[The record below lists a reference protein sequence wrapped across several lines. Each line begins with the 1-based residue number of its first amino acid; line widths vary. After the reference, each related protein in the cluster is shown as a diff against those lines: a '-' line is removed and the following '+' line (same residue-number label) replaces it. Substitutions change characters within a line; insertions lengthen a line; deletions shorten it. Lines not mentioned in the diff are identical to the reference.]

1 LNSNKA
7 MEKSTLVS
15 VMMTS
20 FATTFMG
27 SSLNLALPAIGKNFS
42 SSAVGLSWIVSS
54 YILASAAFLL
64 PVGRFADITGRRK
77 IFLWGSI
84 FFTVFS
90 LLCAFSWSNGSMIFF
105 RLLQGAAA
113 SMIYGTAMAILS
125 SVYPPN
131 RRGKAMGMAVTA
143 TYIGLSLGPV
153 VGGSMCRYM
162 GWRSIFI
169 FTAIISLIAVAFIFL
184 HLKGEWTGAKGEKF
198 DFRGSILY
206 MSGLVALLYGMSA
219 ITSTDL
225 AKYIFISGFMLIIA
239 FVYCEIK
246 VEYPLIKMQLFTD
259 NPAFAFSNLA
269 AMINYS
275 SITAIGFIISLY
287 LQVVVGYGPQVAGL
301 ILISQPA
308 VMALFSSFAGALSDT
323 IETHIVASWGMG
335 LSALGLF
342 VFVFLNTATPLWLIV
357 TNLALVGLGVALFAS
372 PNSNAI
378 MGAVE
383 PRFYGVASST
393 MSTMRVIGQA
403 TSMGIVTLLIAV
415 YVGNAS
421 LSTAQTI
428 SLLKSFKVGFC
439 IFSFLCVLGIFA
451 SLARKKSF
459 DKRKGGMITP

>member
-1 LNSNKA
+1 
-7 MEKSTLVS
+7 
-15 VMMTS
+15 
-20 FATTFMG
+20 
-27 SSLNLALPAIGKNFS
+27 
-42 SSAVGLSWIVSS
+42 
-54 YILASAAFLL
+54 
-64 PVGRFADITGRRK
+64 
-77 IFLWGSI
+77 
-84 FFTVFS
+84 
-90 LLCAFSWSNGSMIFF
+90 
-105 RLLQGAAA
+105 
-113 SMIYGTAMAILS
+113 
-125 SVYPPN
+125 
-131 RRGKAMGMAVTA
+131 MGMAVTA

-459 DKRKGGMITP
+459 DKRKGGMVTP